1 MSSTKRKGMT
11 DMTVKK
17 HLADHKTSLILFI
30 YVWIMY
36 AIVYW
41 TKNCFSGAMA
51 SIVAEGIMT
60 KSQTGLITA
69 MFYLVYAPLQVVGGK
84 LADRWRPDMLILIG
98 LVGSGIAN
106 FIIYLNQSYMLML
119 VVWTLN
125 AVVQSALWP
134 SIFKI
139 ISSELAHEHR
149 IRGVYYITFSS
160 TFGLCFAFISAA
172 LMDKWQNNFLLSAIL
187 LVIMAVI
194 MAILY
199 PIAARKMVPDDGI
212 PAKAIHDDFEHPEHL
227 DTRSMTM
234 FKKCGL
240 FILLP
245 VFITRG
251 LLGLGIKNMAPT
263 LLMESYDSVSPVLGN
278 FLNIFIILSGLVGM
292 FFIKKLYP
300 KRIHDEIKGLGL
312 IFVILIPIVA
322 LTLLIGKISLSPMLI
337 ILCLT
342 IMLTEGSSLFTQYYT
357 VKFAKY
363 GKNGEVAG
371 YINMAAALGIV
382 IQSYGI
388 AKIADMWGWVAALA
402 VLLILVLISVVLII
416 VLIPKWKKFKTEYH
430 M

>member
-1 MSSTKRKGMT
+1 
-11 DMTVKK
+11 MTVKK
-17 HLADHKTSLILFI
+17 HLTDHKTSLILFI
-30 YVWIMY
+30 YIWIMY

-51 SIVAEGIMT
+51 AIVADGIMT

-69 MFYLVYAPLQVVGGK
+69 LFYLVYAPLQVVGGK
-84 LADRWRPDMLILIG
+84 LADRWRPDLLILIG
-98 LVGSGIAN
+98 LVGSAIAN
-106 FIIYLNQSYMLML
+106 FIIYLNQSYNLML

-125 AVVQSALWP
+125 SVVQAALWP

-149 IRGVYYITFSS
+149 IRGVYYITFAS

-172 LMDKWQNNFLLSAIL
+172 LMSKWQDNFLLSAIL
-187 LVIMAVI
+187 LVL
-194 MAILY
+194 MAIIMEIIY
-199 PIAARKMVPDDGI
+199 PIAARKMVPDETG
-212 PAKAIHDDFEHPEHL
+212 PAKALHDGFEHPEEL
-227 DTRSMTM
+227 DTRSFTM

-245 VFITRG
+245 VIVMRG

-263 LLMESYDSVSPVLGN
+263 LLMESYDSVSPVVGN

-292 FFIKKLYP
+292 FLVKRLYP

-312 IFVILIPIVA
+312 FFVILIPIVA
-322 LTLLIGKISLSPMLI
+322 LTLLVGKLPLSPI
-337 ILCLT
+337 VVILCLT
-342 IMLTEGSSLFTQYYT
+342 IALTEGSGLFTQYYT

-371 YINMAAALGIV
+371 YINMAAAFGIV

-388 AKIADMWGWVAALA
+388 AKIADVWGWIAALA
-402 VLLILVLISVVLII
+402 VLLALVVVSVVLIVI
-416 VLIPKWKKFKTEYH
+416 VIPKWKKFKTEYH

>member
-1 MSSTKRKGMT
+1 MT
-11 DMTVKK
+11 GMTVKK
-17 HLADHKTSLILFI
+17 HLTDHKTSLILFI
-30 YVWIMY
+30 YIWIMY

-51 SIVAEGIMT
+51 AIVADGIMT

-84 LADRWRPDMLILIG
+84 LADRWRPDLLILIG
-98 LVGSGIAN
+98 LVGSAIAN
-106 FIIYLNQSYMLML
+106 FIIYLNQSYYLML

-125 AVVQSALWP
+125 SVVQAALWP

-139 ISSELAHEHR
+139 ISSELAHSHR
-149 IRGVYYITFSS
+149 IRGVYYITFAS

-172 LMDKWQNNFLLSAIL
+172 LMSKWQDNFLLSAIL
-187 LVIMAVI
+187 LLLMAVL
-194 MAILY
+194 MAIIY
-199 PIAARKMVPDDGI
+199 PIAANKMVPDETG
-212 PAKAIHDDFEHPEHL
+212 PAKAIHEDITHPEDL
-227 DTRSMTM
+227 DTRSISM

-245 VFITRG
+245 VVVVRG
-251 LLGLGIKNMAPT
+251 LIGLGIKNMAPT
-263 LLMESYDSVSPVLGN
+263 LLMESYESVSPVVGN

-292 FFIKKLYP
+292 FAVKRLYP
-300 KRIHDEIKGLGL
+300 KHIHDEIKGLSL
-312 IFVILIPIVA
+312 IFVLLIPVVL
-322 LTLLIGKISLSPMLI
+322 LTLLVGKLPLSPMVILLCLI
-337 ILCLT
+337 IAFA
-342 IMLTEGSSLFTQYYT
+342 EGSGLFTQFYT

-371 YINMAAALGIV
+371 YINMAAAFGIV

-388 AKIADMWGWVAALA
+388 AKIADMWGWIAALA
-402 VLLILVLISVVLII
+402 VLLALAIVSVVLLII
-416 VLIPKWKKFKTEYH
+416 LIPKWKKFKTEYH

>member
-1 MSSTKRKGMT
+1 MT
-11 DMTVKK
+11 EMTVKK
-17 HLADHKTSLILFI
+17 HLTDHRMSLILFI
-30 YVWIMY
+30 YIWIMY

-84 LADRWRPDMLILIG
+84 LADRWRPDLLILIG
-98 LVGSGIAN
+98 LFGSSIAN
-106 FIIYLNQSYMLML
+106 FIIYLNQSYYLML
-119 VVWTLN
+119 VVWTLSS
-125 AVVQSALWP
+125 VVQAALWP
-134 SIFKI
+134 AIFKI

-149 IRGVYYITFSS
+149 IRGVYYITFAS

-172 LMDKWQNNFLLSAIL
+172 LMSKWQDNFLLSSIL
-187 LVIMAVI
+187 LLLMGVI
-194 MAILY
+194 MAIIY
-199 PIAARKMVPDDGI
+199 PMSARKMVPDETG
-212 PAKAIHDDFEHPEHL
+212 PARAIHEDFEHPEDL
-227 DTRSMTM
+227 DTRSFTM

-245 VFITRG
+245 VVIARG

-263 LLMESYDSVSPVLGN
+263 LLMESYDSVSPVIGN

-292 FFIKKLYP
+292 FIVKKLYP
-300 KRIHDEIKGLGL
+300 KRIHDEIKGLAL
-312 IFVILIPIVA
+312 MLLILIPVVA
-322 LTLLIGKISLSPMLI
+322 LTLLVGKLPLSPMVI

-342 IMLTEGSSLFTQYYT
+342 IALTEGSGLFTQYYT

-371 YINMAAALGIV
+371 YINMAAAFGIV
-382 IQSYGI
+382 IQSYGV
-388 AKIADMWGWVAALA
+388 AKIADMWGWIAALA
-402 VLLILVLISVVLII
+402 VLFGLVIISLGLIFI
-416 VLIPKWKKFKTEYH
+416 LIPKWKKFKTEYH

>member
-1 MSSTKRKGMT
+1 MPT
-11 DMTVKK
+11 KK
-17 HLADHKTSLILFI
+17 HLNDHRMSLFLFI
-30 YVWIMY
+30 YIWIMY

-69 MFYLVYAPLQVVGGK
+69 VFYLVYAPLQVVGGK
-84 LADRWRPDMLILIG
+84 LADRWRPDLLILIG
-98 LVGSGIAN
+98 LIGSGIAN
-106 FIIYLNQSYMLML
+106 FIIYLNQNYYLML

-125 AVVQSALWP
+125 SVVQSALWP

-149 IRGVYYITFSS
+149 IRGVYYITFAS

-172 LMDKWQNNFLLSAIL
+172 LMSKWQNNFLLSSIL
-187 LVIMAVI
+187 LFILAII
-194 MAILY
+194 MAIVY
-199 PIAARKMVPDDGI
+199 PIAARRMVPDETG
-212 PAKAIHDDFEHPEHL
+212 PAKALHEDFEHPEEL
-227 DTRSMTM
+227 DTRSFTM

-245 VFITRG
+245 VVIARG

-263 LLMESYDSVSPVLGN
+263 LLMESYASVSPVVGN

-292 FFIKKLYP
+292 YFVKRIYP
-300 KRIHDEIKGLGL
+300 KRINDEVKGLGL
-312 IFVILIPIVA
+312 IFTILIPVVA
-322 LTLLIGKISLSPMLI
+322 LTLLVGKLPLSPMVI
-337 ILCLT
+337 ILCL
-342 IMLTEGSSLFTQYYT
+342 IIALTEGSGLFTQYYT

-371 YINMAAALGIV
+371 YINMAAAFGIV
-382 IQSYGI
+382 IQSYGV
-388 AKIADMWGWVAALA
+388 AKIADMWGWIAALA
-402 VLLILVLISVVLII
+402 VLLALVIISVVLII
-416 VLIPKWKKFKTEYH
+416 IVIPKWKKFTREYH

>member
-1 MSSTKRKGMT
+1 MPM
-11 DMTVKK
+11 KK
-17 HLADHKTSLILFI
+17 HLNDQKMSLFLFI
-30 YVWIMY
+30 YIWIMY

-69 MFYLVYAPLQVVGGK
+69 VFYLVYAPLQVVGGK
-84 LADRWRPDMLILIG
+84 LADRWRPDLLILIG
-98 LVGSGIAN
+98 LIGSGIAN
-106 FIIYLNQSYMLML
+106 FIIYLNQNYYLML
-119 VVWTLN
+119 IVWTLN
-125 AVVQSALWP
+125 SVVQSALWP

-149 IRGVYYITFSS
+149 IRGVYYITFAS

-172 LMDKWQNNFLLSAIL
+172 LMSKWQNNFLLSSIL
-187 LVIMAVI
+187 LFI
-194 MAILY
+194 MAIIMAIVY
-199 PIAARKMVPDDGI
+199 PIAARRMVPDETG
-212 PAKAIHDDFEHPEHL
+212 PAKALHEDFEHPEDL
-227 DTRSMTM
+227 DTRSFTM

-245 VFITRG
+245 VVIARG

-263 LLMESYDSVSPVLGN
+263 LLMESYASVSPVVGN

-292 FFIKKLYP
+292 YFVKRIYP
-300 KRIHDEIKGLGL
+300 KRINDEVKGLGL
-312 IFVILIPIVA
+312 IFTILIPVVA
-322 LTLLIGKISLSPMLI
+322 LTLLVGKLPLSPMVI
-337 ILCLT
+337 ILCL
-342 IMLTEGSSLFTQYYT
+342 IIALTEGSGLFTQYYT

-371 YINMAAALGIV
+371 YINMAAAFGIV
-382 IQSYGI
+382 IQSYGV
-388 AKIADMWGWVAALA
+388 AKIADMWGWIAALA
-402 VLLILVLISVVLII
+402 VFLALVIISVVLII
-416 VLIPKWKKFKTEYH
+416 IVIPKWKKFTREYH

>member
-1 MSSTKRKGMT
+1 MPM
-11 DMTVKK
+11 KK
-17 HLADHKTSLILFI
+17 HLNDQKMSLFLFI
-30 YVWIMY
+30 YIWIMY

-69 MFYLVYAPLQVVGGK
+69 VFYLVYAPLQVVGGK
-84 LADRWRPDMLILIG
+84 LADRWRPDLLILIG
-98 LVGSGIAN
+98 LIGSGIAN
-106 FIIYLNQSYMLML
+106 FIIYLNQNYYLML

-125 AVVQSALWP
+125 SVVQSALWP

-149 IRGVYYITFSS
+149 IRGVYYITFAS

-172 LMDKWQNNFLLSAIL
+172 LMSKWQNNFLLSSIL
-187 LVIMAVI
+187 LFI
-194 MAILY
+194 MAIIMAIVY
-199 PIAARKMVPDDGI
+199 PIAARRMVPDETG
-212 PAKAIHDDFEHPEHL
+212 PAKALHEDFEHPEEL
-227 DTRSMTM
+227 DTRSFTM

-245 VFITRG
+245 VVIARG

-263 LLMESYDSVSPVLGN
+263 LLMESYASVSPVVGN

-292 FFIKKLYP
+292 YFVKRLYP
-300 KRIHDEIKGLGL
+300 KRINNEVKGLGL
-312 IFVILIPIVA
+312 IFTILIPVVA
-322 LTLLIGKISLSPMLI
+322 LTLLVGKLPLSPMVI
-337 ILCLT
+337 ILCL
-342 IMLTEGSSLFTQYYT
+342 IIALTEGSGLFTQYYT

-371 YINMAAALGIV
+371 YINMAAAFGIV
-382 IQSYGI
+382 IQSYGV
-388 AKIADMWGWVAALA
+388 AKIADMWGWIAALA
-402 VLLILVLISVVLII
+402 VFLALVIISVVLII
-416 VLIPKWKKFKTEYH
+416 IVIPKWKKFTREYH

>member
-1 MSSTKRKGMT
+1 M
-11 DMTVKK
+11 KK
-17 HLADHKTSLILFI
+17 HLNDQKMSLFLFI
-30 YVWIMY
+30 YIWIMY

-69 MFYLVYAPLQVVGGK
+69 VFYLVYAPLQVVGGK
-84 LADRWRPDMLILIG
+84 LADRWRPDLLILIG
-98 LVGSGIAN
+98 LIGSGIAN
-106 FIIYLNQSYMLML
+106 FIIYLNQNYYLML
-119 VVWTLN
+119 IVWTLN
-125 AVVQSALWP
+125 SVVQSALWP

-149 IRGVYYITFSS
+149 IRGVYYITFAS

-172 LMDKWQNNFLLSAIL
+172 LMSKWQNNFLLSSIL
-187 LVIMAVI
+187 LFI
-194 MAILY
+194 MAIIMAIVY
-199 PIAARKMVPDDGI
+199 PIAARRMVPDETG
-212 PAKAIHDDFEHPEHL
+212 PAKALHEDFEHPEEL
-227 DTRSMTM
+227 DTRSFTM

-245 VFITRG
+245 VVIARG

-263 LLMESYDSVSPVLGN
+263 LLMESYASVSPVVGN

-292 FFIKKLYP
+292 YFVKRLYP
-300 KRIHDEIKGLGL
+300 RRINDEVKGLGL
-312 IFVILIPIVA
+312 IFTILIPVVA
-322 LTLLIGKISLSPMLI
+322 LTLLVGKLPLSPMVI
-337 ILCLT
+337 ILCL
-342 IMLTEGSSLFTQYYT
+342 IIALTEGSGLFTQYYT

-371 YINMAAALGIV
+371 YINMAAAFGIV
-382 IQSYGI
+382 IQSYGV
-388 AKIADMWGWVAALA
+388 AKIADMWGWIAALA
-402 VLLILVLISVVLII
+402 VLLALVIISVVLII
-416 VLIPKWKKFKTEYH
+416 IVIPKWKKFTREYH

>member
-1 MSSTKRKGMT
+1 
-11 DMTVKK
+11 
-17 HLADHKTSLILFI
+17 
-30 YVWIMY
+30 MY

-51 SIVAEGIMT
+51 AIVADGIMT

-69 MFYLVYAPLQVVGGK
+69 LFYLVYAPLQVVGGK
-84 LADRWRPDMLILIG
+84 LADRWRPDLLILIG
-98 LVGSGIAN
+98 LVGSAIAN
-106 FIIYLNQSYMLML
+106 FIIYLNQSYYLML

-125 AVVQSALWP
+125 SVVQAALWP

-139 ISSELAHEHR
+139 ISSELAHNHR
-149 IRGVYYITFSS
+149 IRGVYYITFAS

-172 LMDKWQNNFLLSAIL
+172 LMTKWQNNFLLSAVLLIL
-187 LVIMAVI
+187 MAILMAVI
-194 MAILY
+194 Y
-199 PIAARKMVPDDGI
+199 PIAARKMVPDETG
-212 PAKAIHDDFEHPEHL
+212 PAKAMHDGFDHSEEL
-227 DTRSMTM
+227 DTRSFPM

-245 VFITRG
+245 VIVMRG

-263 LLMESYDSVSPVLGN
+263 LLMESYETVSPVVGN

-292 FFIKKLYP
+292 FFVKRLYP
-300 KRIHDEIKGLGL
+300 KRIHDEVKGLAL
-312 IFVILIPIVA
+312 FFAILIPFVA
-322 LTLLIGKISLSPMLI
+322 LTLLVGKLPLSPMVITLCLI
-337 ILCLT
+337 IAF
-342 IMLTEGSSLFTQYYT
+342 TEGSGLFTQYYT

-388 AKIADMWGWVAALA
+388 AKIADIWGWIAALA
-402 VLLILVLISVVLII
+402 VLLALVLLSVVLII
-416 VLIPKWKKFKTEYH
+416 IVIPKWRKFKTEYH